1 MRAILGGVG
10 LPCVPA
16 RPACCCCRL
25 LRTACGAR
33 RKENPAARE
42 WCELTAWTCELVI
55 PVTCVHVLILRFL
68 GRVRARACAKAASE
82 RASHLSTHT

>member
-42 WCELTAWTCELVI
+42 WCDGVTAEGFKQDGITSS
-55 PVTCVHVLILRFL
+55 HVLQ
-68 GRVRARACAKAASE
+68 V
-82 RASHLSTHT
+82 HTRRRN